1 MNDEKITYRRAGIN
15 DIDMLCSCRIE
26 FLNSFFDH
34 ERDEET
40 EELARVIKE
49 YLLQAIPSN
58 TFIAWIAEYD
68 GKLIGMSGMVIWQML
83 PKYSVPTGRTGYI
96 LNMYTLPGT
105 RKTGIG
111 TRLLSKLIGEAK
123 PLGLDYLHL
132 HASEEG
138 MKVYRQAGFV
148 EPQQV
153 ELGLKLK

>member
-1 MNDEKITYRRAGIN
+1 MVERCLPALAPFMFLAVNELNGRMRVKVNDEKITYRRAGIN

-68 GKLIGMSGMVIWQML
+68 GKLIGMSGMVI
-83 PKYSVPTGRTGYI
+83 R
-96 LNMYTLPGT
+96 
-105 RKTGIG
+105 
-111 TRLLSKLIGEAK
+111 
-123 PLGLDYLHL
+123 
-132 HASEEG
+132 
-138 MKVYRQAGFV
+138 AGSF
-148 EPQQV
+148 
-153 ELGLKLK
+153 